1 MRLNGRVFF
10 TTLNLIY
17 KRYGKN
23 RLKAYIFT
31 LYVVYKYRTALLLED
46 V

>member
-1 MRLNGRVFF
+1 MRLNGRVFLF
-10 TTLNLIY
+10 INDME
-17 KRYGKN
+17 KN

-31 LYVVYKYRTALLLED
+31 LYVVYKYRTTLLLED

>member
-1 MRLNGRVFF
+1 ME
-10 TTLNLIY
+10 
-17 KRYGKN
+17 KN

-31 LYVVYKYRTALLLED
+31 LYVVHKYRTTVLLED